1 MQQCTVPTMQH
12 HSTVEYPELSFLF
25 IFLPQYYTY
34 VFKIYRAH
42 LVELNWRPQVFIYF
56 VVDENVWEQ
65 IPHCVNVA
73 NVFFTC
79 MRFLRIA
86 YPNLL
91 LEMCV
96 HGGMLAHFST
106 YNVSFFT
113 TLSLIGMR
121 EGTFIPLSCLDLT
134 LSAEFLSKL
143 TLIRLIWD
151 PAKLIESYK

>member
-1 MQQCTVPTMQH
+1 MHCTH
-12 HSTVEYPELSFLF
+12 HAAPFHSGIPRIKLSFYFPSTILHICIQNIPRSFSGVKLTSTSIYLF
-25 IFLPQYYTY
+25 
-34 VFKIYRAH
+34 VA
-42 LVELNWRPQVFIYF
+42 
-56 VVDENVWEQ
+56 DENVCEQ

-106 YNVSFFT
+106 YNVSFFYYFKHNWHER
-113 TLSLIGMR
+113 GH
-121 EGTFIPLSCLDLT
+121 FYPLVLFGFDFVS
-134 LSAEFLSKL
+134 
-143 TLIRLIWD
+143 
-151 PAKLIESYK
+151 

>member
-56 VVDENVWEQ
+56 AVDENVWEQ

-113 TLSLIGMR
+113 TYFKPNWH
-121 EGTFIPLSCLDLT
+121 EGGHFYPLVLFGFDFVSWIFIKNFQT
-134 LSAEFLSKL
+134 
-143 TLIRLIWD
+143 
-151 PAKLIESYK
+151 